1 MVDEAHDSD
10 NVLDQVDAAN
20 YVEVMFAKGL
30 AEANLCCEYLE
41 KQQIPARIESAGV
54 VSRASGV
61 AVLVPSD
68 RFLEASELLAARLQG
83 DIDEESAGDDE
94 LDELDDDAEDEL
106 DDDDDDD
113 DDDDLDD
120 DDDADVLEE
129 EEESE
134 KDDEF

>member
-1 MVDEAHDSD
+1 MVDEARDSD
-10 NVLDQVDAAN
+10 NVLDQVDAAS
-20 YVEVMFAKGL
+20 YVEEMFAKGL

-41 KQQIPARIESAGV
+41 KQQIPARLESASV
-54 VSRASGV
+54 VTRASGV
-61 AVLVPSD
+61 AVLVPAD

-94 LDELDDDAEDEL
+94 LDELDDDAEDDL

-113 DDDDLDD
+113 DDDIDD
-120 DDDADVLEE
+120 DDDADDLEE